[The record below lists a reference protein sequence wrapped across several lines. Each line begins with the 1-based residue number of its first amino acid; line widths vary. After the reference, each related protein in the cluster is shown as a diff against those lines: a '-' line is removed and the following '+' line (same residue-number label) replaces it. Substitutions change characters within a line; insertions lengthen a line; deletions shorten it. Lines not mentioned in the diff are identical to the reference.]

1 MKQIPDTRDATDGK
15 NIIRDI
21 RKIIILLHEKEDNA
35 IRNVV
40 VSGLK
45 NEWMAEQKKIGKGEK
60 CAHLSGRGKD
70 ERGRHRKI

>member
-21 RKIIILLHEKEDNA
+21 RKIIILLHEQEDNA

-60 CAHLSGRGKD
+60 CAHLAGRGKD
-70 ERGRHRKI
+70 DEDGIGRF